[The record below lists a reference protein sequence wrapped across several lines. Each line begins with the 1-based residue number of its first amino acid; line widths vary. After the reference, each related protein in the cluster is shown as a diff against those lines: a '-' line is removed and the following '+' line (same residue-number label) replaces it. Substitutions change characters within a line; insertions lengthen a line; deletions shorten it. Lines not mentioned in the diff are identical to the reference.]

1 MRGGEKL
8 PVLDLFL
15 NVVPIAY
22 ADRLDQQ
29 SQRVVQSDIFG
40 LGNSKNGVS
49 IYWMKKTAEEGF
61 GGRSLAPFWTY

>member
-8 PVLDLFL
+8 PILDLFL

-49 IYWMKKTAEEGF
+49 IYRMKTAEEGF